1 MTTLHLFLNF
11 MDNLFENIKDSLVF
25 NKFSLD
31 ELVCV
36 EYTCG
41 VVDEE
46 VGIYTQSDYLI
57 YVLSGKKTWR
67 TIENEW
73 LMEAGQTLFVK
84 KGAAIVKQFFDDDFC
99 MFGFFLPDDIIRE
112 ALKDVIHN
120 IPVNNQINIH
130 QFTATKLLPKDYI
143 NDFIKSMYPYFKDKK
158 EPPEAILRL
167 KLKELLINIL
177 YNCEND
183 LLISYLQSV
192 TVNPVPSLT
201 HIMETNFSYNLKLE
215 EYAKLCHRSLSTF
228 KRDFFNHYNTTPGK
242 WLLNKRLEYA
252 ASLIL
257 KKSLNI
263 TQITFESGF
272 EDVSHFSRVFKSK
285 YGVTPSSFSKRITS

>member
-1 MTTLHLFLNF
+1 
-11 MDNLFENIKDSLVF
+11 MDNLFESIKESLVF
-25 NKFSLD
+25 NKFALD

-46 VGIYTQSDYLI
+46 VGVYTQSDYII

-73 LMEAGQTLFVK
+73 LMEAGQTIYVK
-84 KGAAIVKQFFDDDFC
+84 KGAAIVRQFFEDDFC

-120 IPVNNQINIH
+120 IPINNQINIH

-143 NDFIKSMYPYFKDKK
+143 NDFIKSMYPYFKDRK

-183 LLISYLQSV
+183 LLVSYLKSV
-192 TVNPVPSLT
+192 TINPEPSLT
-201 HIMETNFSYNLKLE
+201 HIMETNFTFNLRLE
-215 EYAKLCHRSLSTF
+215 EFAKMCHRSLSKF

-242 WLLNKRLEYA
+242 WLSNKRLEHA
-252 ASLIL
+252 AGLLLNSN
-257 KKSLNI
+257 SNI
-263 TQITFESGF
+263 TQVAFDCGF
-272 EDVSHFSRVFKSK
+272 EDVSHFSRAFKEKFGMS
-285 YGVTPSSFSKRITS
+285 PSNYCKSLN